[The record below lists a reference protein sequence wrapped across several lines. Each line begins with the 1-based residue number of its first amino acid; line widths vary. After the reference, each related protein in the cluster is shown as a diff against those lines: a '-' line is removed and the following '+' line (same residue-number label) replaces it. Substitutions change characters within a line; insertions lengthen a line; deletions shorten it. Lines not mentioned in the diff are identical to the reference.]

1 MSLPRKKLAETFARM
16 GVPVRTDC
24 AFSSLTTLRVGGEI
38 KLTVRPQNKR
48 QLVACLRLLWK
59 LGEQYIVVGNGS
71 NILANDGFFDGV
83 AVVTK
88 DVNAVRIRGNVVTA
102 DCGANTAKIFASL
115 VSSGLGG
122 GEFLGCIPSTVGGA
136 VRGNA
141 GCFGQDVASVVQSV
155 TAVTDNGRL
164 CTLTAEECAFSKRD
178 SIFKRNGWTVLSAKM
193 RFTPSTP
200 QSVRQKFAEMYAK
213 KAATQ
218 PLGVPSAGS
227 MLFHSRFSL
236 SPMLDKLGFKGMRV
250 GGAEV
255 SKKHVGFVLNIDK
268 AAAEDIYYILR
279 YETNALWRAYGIA
292 AQTEVTCVGFGRQ
305 IERGQ
310 NDIFTDGQE

>member
-1 MSLPRKKLAETFARM
+1 M
-16 GVPVRTDC
+16 
-24 AFSSLTTLRVGGEI
+24 
-38 KLTVRPQNKR
+38 
-48 QLVACLRLLWK
+48 
-59 LGEQYIVVGNGS
+59 
-71 NILANDGFFDGV
+71 
-83 AVVTK
+83 VTK

-102 DCGANTAKIFASL
+102 DCGTNTAKIFASL

-200 QSVRQKFAEMYAK
+200 QSVRQKFAEMHAK

-268 AAAEDIYYILR
+268 ATAEDIYYILR
-279 YETNALWRAYGIA
+279 YETDALWRAYGIA

>member
-1 MSLPRKKLAETFARM
+1 M
-16 GVPVRTDC
+16 
-24 AFSSLTTLRVGGEI
+24 
-38 KLTVRPQNKR
+38 TVRPQNKR
-48 QLVACLRLLWK
+48 QLVACLRLLGK

-102 DCGANTAKIFASL
+102 DCGTNTAKIFALL
-115 VSSGLGG
+115 VSSGLGD

-200 QSVRQKFAEMYAK
+200 QSVRQKFAEMHAK
-213 KAATQ
+213 KLPRNRSEFRRQAVCCFIRGFRCRPCWTNW
-218 PLGVPSAGS
+218 V
-227 MLFHSRFSL
+227 SRVCAWEGRKCQKSTW
-236 SPMLDKLGFKGMRV
+236 
-250 GGAEV
+250 V
-255 SKKHVGFVLNIDK
+255 SS
-268 AAAEDIYYILR
+268 
-279 YETNALWRAYGIA
+279 
-292 AQTEVTCVGFGRQ
+292 
-305 IERGQ
+305 
-310 NDIFTDGQE
+310 